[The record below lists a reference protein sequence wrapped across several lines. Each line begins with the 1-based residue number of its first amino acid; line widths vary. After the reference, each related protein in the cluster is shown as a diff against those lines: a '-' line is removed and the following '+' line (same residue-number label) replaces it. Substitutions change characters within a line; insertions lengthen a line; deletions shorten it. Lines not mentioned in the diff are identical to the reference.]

1 MFKEFV
7 MAYTIK
13 EVEEKTGISS
23 HTLRFWA
30 KSNLFP
36 FIERDDNN
44 VRYFSEQ
51 DLGWVA
57 VVHCLRQSGLSVG
70 QIKEYVD
77 LCLKGD
83 STFEARLAIIQ
94 KQRDETQKIIYEY
107 KQALD
112 KLESKVQY
120 YEDAIYK
127 RDKEK
132 IERLN
137 PNKLKGYFENPQNK
151 RYKGVGEN
159 AAKTLAK

>member
-1 MFKEFV
+1 

-13 EVEEKTGISS
+13 EVERKTGISS

-30 KSNLFP
+30 KNDLFP
-36 FIERDDNN
+36 FIQRDDNN

-57 VVHCLRQSGLSVG
+57 VVHCLRQSGLSVK

-77 LCLKGD
+77 LCLLGD

-94 KQRDETQKIIYEY
+94 AQRNETKKIIDEY
-107 KQALD
+107 QKALD
-112 KLESKVQY
+112 KLESKVQFY
-120 YEDAIYK
+120 KDVICK
-127 RDKEK
+127 RDEK
-132 IERLN
+132 MRAKLN
-137 PNKLKGYFENPQNK
+137 PNTLQNYFKNPSNK

-159 AAKTLAK
+159 AAKKLTRA

>member
-1 MFKEFV
+1 

-30 KSNLFP
+30 KNQLFP
-36 FIERDDNN
+36 FVERDNNN
-44 VRYFSEQ
+44 VRYFSES

-77 LCLKGD
+77 LCLLGER
-83 STFEARLAIIQ
+83 TFESRLAIIQ
-94 KQRDETQKIIYEY
+94 KQRDETQKIIAQYQ
-107 KQALD
+107 KALD
-112 KLESKVQY
+112 KLESKVAF

-127 RDKEK
+127 RDKDK
-132 IERLN
+132 IQRLN
-137 PNKLKGYFENPQNK
+137 PNRLKGYFENPQNK
-151 RYKGVGEN
+151 HYKGVGEN
-159 AAKTLAK
+159 AAKKLARN

>member
-1 MFKEFV
+1 

-30 KSNLFP
+30 KSDLFP
-36 FIERDDNN
+36 FVERDDNN

-112 KLESKVQY
+112 KLESKVRY
-120 YEDAIYK
+120 YEDVIYK

-132 IERLN
+132 IQRLN
-137 PNKLKGYFENPQNK
+137 PNTLKGYFENPKNK
-151 RYKGVGEN
+151 HYKGVGEN